1 MRGDSSQ
8 AAVQAVKG
16 LRAGVSAWDA
26 LEAFEG
32 PLQAFWELFLK
43 AAGQSLPARR
53 VVLLS
58 ASLGTP
64 WTAIAQWPGDAPEA
78 VGDAQ
83 GLLQMTPRL
92 AGDTPVLGA
101 LPGGGQ
107 ILGLRL
113 PHGKLAPQQVVAIVS
128 FVSPPQDL
136 TRCDLG
142 AWISRANEA
151 TVRYG
156 GSAHE
161 DALNCQSPEAIAPSE
176 AKAQRLFEILQLST
190 QLFRHKQAL
199 RMAYE
204 LCNALAARFD
214 AERVVLGWFDGVHVR
229 LYAVSHIEKF
239 DRLSTTSRALESA
252 MEEAADQ
259 TVTVQ
264 YPSSFESRSVYRA
277 HETYA
282 LMQGVTAVLSVPLMD
297 GTRVRGVL
305 SLERRQG
312 VWSDDDLWELELTLG
327 LICQLLYHLR
337 ERDRWWGA
345 RTWSAIKSWPV
356 LAMSPRHTGWKLAG
370 ALSVLTLLGLC
381 FVPWTYRVDAT
392 ITIRSKDVI
401 FVPAPFDGYLGQ
413 VRVEVG
419 DMVRAGQV
427 LVRLDTRELSLEA
440 AMAGADLVRYRR
452 EAEKA
457 QVSGQLA
464 EMEVNLAR
472 LDQSASRL
480 ALVRHQ
486 LTNAEVT
493 APHDGIVIEGELKKN
508 LGAPLRKGDLL
519 LKLAKV
525 DQTYLELQVDQVD
538 VHEVQVGTRGE
549 FALVGRP
556 DRRFPIVVTRVDPAS
571 ALREGRNVFFA
582 RADIQREA
590 PDWWRPGMGGT
601 ARLEVGERPLIW
613 VLTHRTVRTLR
624 EWFWI

>member
-1 MRGDSSQ
+1 MRSNFGQ
-8 AAVQAVKG
+8 AAVQAAEG
-16 LRAGVSAWDA
+16 HREGDAAWDA
-26 LEAFEG
+26 LEAFNG
-32 PLQAFWELFLK
+32 PLQSFWALFLK

-58 ASLGTP
+58 ASVGTP
-64 WTAIAQWPGDAPEA
+64 WTAIAQWPGDARQED
-78 VGDAQ
+78 GDAQ
-83 GLLQMTPRL
+83 ALLQMAPRL
-92 AGDTPVLGA
+92 IDDAPVLGA

-113 PHGKLAPQQVVAIVS
+113 PHGKLGPQQVAAVVS
-128 FVSPPQDL
+128 FVLPAQELTHHDL
-136 TRCDLG
+136 S
-142 AWISRANEA
+142 AWVLQANETTA
-151 TVRYG
+151 RYG
-156 GSAHE
+156 DSVDE
-161 DALNCQSPEAIAPSE
+161 DRFNGRASEGDASNPS
-176 AKAQRLFEILQLST
+176 KAQRLFEILQLST
-190 QLFRHKQAL
+190 QLLQHKQAL

-214 AERVVLGWFDGVHVR
+214 AERVALGWFDGAHVR
-229 LYAVSHIEKF
+229 LHAVSHIEKF

-259 TVTVQ
+259 TAAVR
-264 YPSSFESRSVYRA
+264 YPSSSESRLVHRS

-282 LMQGVTAVLSVPLMD
+282 LMQGVTAVLSLPLLD
-297 GTRVRGVL
+297 GPRVRGVL
-305 SLERRQG
+305 CLERRQG
-312 VWSDDDLWELELTLG
+312 LWSDDDLWELELTVG
-327 LICQLLYHLR
+327 IVCQMLFHLR
-337 ERDRWWGA
+337 DRDRWWGA
-345 RTWSAIKSWPV
+345 RTWSAIKAWPV
-356 LAMSPRHTGWKLAG
+356 LAMSPRHTAWKLAG
-370 ALSVLTLLGLC
+370 ALSILTVIALC
-381 FVPWTYRVDAT
+381 VVPWTYRVDAT
-392 ITIRSKDVI
+392 ITVRSKDVL
-401 FVPAPFDGYLGQ
+401 FVPSPFDGYLGQ

-419 DMVRAGQV
+419 DTVKKGQV
-427 LVRLDTRELSLEA
+427 LVRLDTRELALEA
-440 AMAGADLVRYRR
+440 AMAGSDLVRYRR

-457 QVSGQLA
+457 QVGRQLA

-472 LDQSASRL
+472 VDQSASRL

-486 LTNAEVT
+486 LASAEVT

-556 DRRFPIVVTRVDPAS
+556 DQRFPIVVTRIDPAS

-582 RADIQREA
+582 RADLQTEGS
-590 PDWWRPGMGGT
+590 DWWRPGMGGT
-601 ARLEVGERPLIW
+601 ARLEVGQRPLIW

-624 EWFWI
+624 EWFWL